1 MSNLNIPIDFL
12 EKKGSE
18 LFKVQGGF
26 AFKSGDYS
34 ENGYFLIRIG
44 NVGKGRFDYKDP
56 VYVKVKSTRV
66 LDNFLIKENDV
77 LMGLT
82 GDLGKI
88 CFVEKAHNLVLNQR
102 VARFLNDEKLIDKK
116 YLYYLISSEEV
127 QETFESFFAGGAQK
141 NISPKKIEEVR
152 YLLPSNINEQ
162 KKIAE
167 ILTKVDE
174 AIENTEQLIQKY
186 EQVKVGLMQD
196 LLTKGID
203 ENGNIRSEETHQFKD
218 SPLGRIPV
226 EWEVK
231 NIDEITSLVRSG
243 VTPRGG
249 SNVYGHN
256 GVIFLRSQNV
266 YPNRF
271 KLDDVAFISD
281 SINIRMK
288 GSQLETYDILL
299 NITGASIGRSNYV
312 PENFPTAN
320 VNQHVCLIRLKE
332 PSQIRSY
339 FISSFLN
346 SNQGQNQIIQFNS
359 GGNREGLNYKQIRDF
374 VLPWF
379 NKNYEFEYFY
389 KYLNNIDSV
398 INQQL
403 ISLNKLKHKKQGLM
417 QDLLSGKV
425 RVNY

>member
-1 MSNLNIPIDFL
+1 MKYWESEFRLSDLINKGIISLGRGRIISSIDL
-12 EKKGSE
+12 QKKPGVYPVYSSSSQKAGLFGLYDEFDYDEE
-18 LFKVQGGF
+18 LLTWSVDGG
-26 AFKSGDYS
+26 
-34 ENGYFLIRIG
+34 GYFFYRRKHKFSVT
-44 NVGKGRFDYKDP
+44 NVSGILKINEPIFDYKFLFYSL
-56 VYVKVKSTRV
+56 VYQHS
-66 LDNFLIKENDV
+66 KEVFDYV
-77 LMGLT
+77 
-82 GDLGKI
+82 D
-88 CFVEKAHNLVLNQR
+88 KAHPSV
-102 VARFLNDEKLIDKK
+102 IKK
-116 YLYYLISSEEV
+116 RYSV
-127 QETFESFFAGGAQK
+127 P
-141 NISPKKIEEVR
+141 NISID
-152 YLLPSNINEQ
+152 EQ

-174 AIENTEQLIQKY
+174 AIESTEQLIQKY
-186 EQVKVGLMQD
+186 DQVKVGLMQD

-203 ENGNIRSEETHQFKD
+203 ENGNIRSEETHPFKD

-231 NIDEITSLVRSG
+231 NIDDITSLVRSG

-256 GVIFLRSQNV
+256 GVIFLRSQNI
-266 YPNRF
+266 YPNKF
-271 KLDDVAFISD
+271 KLDDVAYISD

-332 PSQIRSY
+332 PSLIRSY

-398 INQQL
+398 INKQL
-403 ISLNKLKHKKQGLM
+403 ISLNKLKNEKQGLM

>member
-26 AFKSGDYS
+26 AFKSDHYS
-34 ENGYFLIRIG
+34 EDGYFLVRIG

-56 VYVKVKSTRV
+56 VYVKVKSTSV

-141 NISPKKIEEVR
+141 NISPKKIEEVK

-174 AIENTEQLIQKY
+174 AIENTEKLIQKY

-226 EWEVK
+226 EWDCDTLGSIYKMKSGITPSRAEKSYFDDNGTNWVK
-231 NIDEITSLVRSG
+231 TLDLNEDRLFSTEEKISKKAINFTS
-243 VTPRGG
+243 
-249 SNVYGHN
+249 
-256 GVIFLRSQNV
+256 
-266 YPNRF
+266 
-271 KLDDVAFISD
+271 ISVMPTD
-281 SINIRMK
+281 SILIAMYGGWEQIGRTSILSKPSATNQAITALFNPNK
-288 GSQLETYDILL
+288 QLKSEYTMFFLQTNRWRWKQFAVSTRKDP
-299 NITGASIGRSNYV
+299 NITKKDISNFNIAY
-312 PENFPTAN
+312 PINETE
-320 VNQHVCLIRLKE
+320 QLYI
-332 PSQIRSY
+332 
-339 FISSFLN
+339 IS
-346 SNQGQNQIIQFNS
+346 
-359 GGNREGLNYKQIRDF
+359 K
-374 VLPWF
+374 
-379 NKNYEFEYFY
+379 
-389 KYLNNIDSV
+389 IDSV
-398 INQQL
+398 KKYIDNIKSTL
-403 ISLNKLKHKKQGLM
+403 YKLKNQKQGLM

>member
-26 AFKSGDYS
+26 AFKSDDYS
-34 ENGYFLIRIG
+34 EDGYFLVRIG

-56 VYVKVKSTRV
+56 VYVKVKSTSV
-66 LDNFLIKENDV
+66 LNNFLIKENDV

-141 NISPKKIEEVR
+141 NISPKKIEEVK

-226 EWEVK
+226 EWDFGKFKSLCKYDITYGIVQAGPH
-231 NIDEITSLVRSG
+231 IDNGVPYIKTGDLTGDNFKISNLQRTSAEIAKRFSRSKMELG
-243 VTPRGG
+243 EIVFALRGDIGNSKIITQEFVG
-249 SNVYGHN
+249 SNLTQGTARISFNEDH
-256 GVIFLRSQNV
+256 LL
-266 YPNRF
+266 NRF
-271 KLDDVAFISD
+271 AIYMFQ
-281 SINIRMK
+281 M
-288 GSQLETYDILL
+288 
-299 NITGASIGRSNYV
+299 
-312 PENFPTAN
+312 P
-320 VNQHVCLIRLKE
+320 LIV
-332 PSQIRSY
+332 
-339 FISSFLN
+339 
-346 SNQGQNQIIQFNS
+346 
-359 GGNREGLNYKQIRDF
+359 KQIEESQKGTTF
-374 VLPWF
+374 Q
-379 NKNYEFEYFY
+379 E
-389 KYLNNIDSV
+389 
-398 INQQL
+398 
-403 ISLNKLKHKKQGLM
+403 ISLSTLRNFMINYPKDINEQEKIINALDRISKKIDLNKTLLKKIKLQKQGLM
-417 QDLLSGKV
+417 QDLLAGKV

>member
-26 AFKSGDYS
+26 AFKSEDYS
-34 ENGYFLIRIG
+34 EDGYFLVRIG

-56 VYVKVKSTRV
+56 VYVKVKSTSV

-88 CFVEKAHNLVLNQR
+88 CFVEKAHKLVLNQR

-141 NISPKKIEEVR
+141 NISPKKIEEVK
-152 YLLPSNINEQ
+152 YLLPSNIEEQ

-174 AIENTEQLIQKY
+174 AIENTEKLIQKY

-226 EWEVK
+226 EWDFSLIGDICFVTKLSGFEFTKYMKYKEDGEIIALRALNIK
-231 NIDEITSLVRSG
+231 NKKIVLNDIQRISKHISDNLVRSK
-243 VTPRGG
+243 
-249 SNVYGHN
+249 
-256 GVIFLRSQNV
+256 L
-266 YPNRF
+266 F
-271 KLDDVAFISD
+271 KD
-281 SINIRMK
+281 
-288 GSQLETYDILL
+288 DILITYIGAYIGAVAMVHENDKFHL
-299 NITGASIGRSNYV
+299 APNIAKLTAGRRLTPSFLLEILDSEKVQNY
-312 PENFPTAN
+312 FKSLITTTAN
-320 VNQHVCLIRLKE
+320 
-332 PSQIRSY
+332 PSLTMGQIRNT
-339 FISSFLN
+339 FIIYPKEKLE
-346 SNQGQNQIIQFNS
+346 Q
-359 GGNREGLNYKQIRDF
+359 EK
-374 VLPWF
+374 
-379 NKNYEFEYFY
+379 
-389 KYLNNIDSV
+389 
-398 INQQL
+398 
-403 ISLNKLKHKKQGLM
+403 ISLVIKKNVDILDSYNNELKNLKNIKQGLM
-417 QDLLSGKV
+417 QDLLSGSV
-425 RVNY
+425 RINY